1 MRFLIDAQLPPSLAV
16 TLRDYGQE
24 AAHVFDLLP
33 RDARDNVIWLL
44 ALDSGYVLVTKDE
57 DFAEWSRL
65 REPAPPVLCLRMGS
79 LKKADLGA
87 KLAPLLPELL
97 ERLHAGETLIEVF

>member
-1 MRFLIDAQLPPSLAV
+1 M
-16 TLRDYGQE
+16 RDYGQE

-33 RDARDNVIWLL
+33 RDERDNVIGRI
-44 ALDSGYVLVTKDE
+44 ALDSGDVLVTKDE

-65 REPAPPVLCLRMGS
+65 REPAPAVLWLRMGN
-79 LKKADLGA
+79 LKKAERGA

-97 ERLHAGETLIEVF
+97 ERLQAGETLIEVA